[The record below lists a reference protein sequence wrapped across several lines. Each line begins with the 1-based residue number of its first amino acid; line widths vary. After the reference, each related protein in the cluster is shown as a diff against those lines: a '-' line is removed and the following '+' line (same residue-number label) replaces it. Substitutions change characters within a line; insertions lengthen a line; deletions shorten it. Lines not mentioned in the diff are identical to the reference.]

1 MEPPEPEIGLFLS
14 PALMTSSG
22 SEDITSETDLEML
35 LEAVEVGE
43 ANSSRITALSF
54 SLSLSNME
62 VSVISDLA
70 LVIRLK
76 KIINHFE
83 KKKTCDIK

>member
-1 MEPPEPEIGLFLS
+1 
-14 PALMTSSG
+14 MTSSG
-22 SEDITSETDLEML
+22 SEDMTSETDLETL
-35 LEAVEVGE
+35 LEAEVGE
-43 ANSSRITALSF
+43 ANSSSMTALSF

-62 VSVISDLA
+62 VRVISDLA

-83 KKKTCDIK
+83 KKLVTKNDTINFTKNLL

>member
-22 SEDITSETDLEML
+22 SEDITSETDLETL

-43 ANSSRITALSF
+43 AISSRITALSF

-62 VSVISDLA
+62 VRVISDLA

-83 KKKTCDIK
+83 KKKLVT